1 MIYINLLIIFIFLIF
16 IHELGHYIAA
26 RIFGV
31 KVTDF
36 SIGFGKPIFSF
47 IDKHNTNWKF
57 SLIPLGGYVR
67 IKGLENLFS
76 QQKILNYDQDSFLS
90 LNLYKKI
97 IILIAGSLFNILS
110 AWLCLFIILFFLV

>member
-1 MIYINLLIIFIFLIF
+1 MIYVNLLIIFIFLIF
-16 IHELGHYIAA
+16 IHELGHYVAA
-26 RIFGV
+26 RFFRV

-47 IDKHNTNWKF
+47 IDKYNTNWKL

-76 QQKILNYDQDSFLS
+76 QQKELNFDKDSFLS
-90 LNLYKKI
+90 LKNISFYQKDF
-97 IILIAGSLFNILS
+97 FNYH
-110 AWLCLFIILFFLV
+110 